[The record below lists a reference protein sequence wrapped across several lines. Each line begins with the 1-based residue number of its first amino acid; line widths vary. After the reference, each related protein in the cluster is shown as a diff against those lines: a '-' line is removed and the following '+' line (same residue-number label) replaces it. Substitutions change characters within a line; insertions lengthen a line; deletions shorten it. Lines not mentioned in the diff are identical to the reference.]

1 MSSLKWKP
9 ESRKKMFRQE
19 GTAKAMENIVVL
31 NNGVKMPRIG
41 YGVYQIPSS
50 VTEKCVSDALSVGY
64 RSVDTAQCYGNEAA
78 TGRAIK
84 ASGIPREEVFVTT
97 KLWGGRGYK
106 DTVSSIDGSLKALGM
121 DHIDLLLI
129 HEPTGDFHEI
139 YRAMEDA
146 YREGKLRAIGVA
158 NFLEKNYKSL
168 LETAVIIPAVNQIET
183 HVFRQQ
189 KGMRKLLSDNGTVH
203 ESWSPLACGQ
213 NGFFRNQVL
222 KELGEKYG
230 KSNAQV
236 GLRFLYQQGIV
247 IIPKSTHIERMK
259 ENMDI
264 LDFELTAAEMNEI
277 TGLDLD
283 RSMFGWW

>member
-1 MSSLKWKP
+1 MTLIRFDRMDNMMK
-9 ESRKKMFRQE
+9 E
-19 GTAKAMENIVVL
+19 TVVL
-31 NNGVKMPRIG
+31 NNGVEMPMIG
-41 YGVYQIPSS
+41 YGVYEIPSQM
-50 VTEKCVSDALSVGY
+50 TERCVSAALSAGY
-64 RSVDTAQCYGNEAA
+64 RSIDTAQCYGNEAA

-84 ASGIPREEVFVTT
+84 ASGIPRNEIFVTT
-97 KLWGGRGYK
+97 KLWGGRGYR
-106 DTVSSIDGSLKALGM
+106 DTVASIDSSLMALGM

-129 HEPTGDFHEI
+129 HEPTGDYHEI
-139 YRAMEDA
+139 YRAMEAA

-158 NFLEKNYKSL
+158 NFLEKNYTSL
-168 LETAVIIPAVNQIET
+168 LETAEIIPAVDQIET

-189 KGMRKLLSDNGTVH
+189 KGMREILKKNGTIH

-213 NGFFRNQVL
+213 NGFFRNPTL
-222 KELGEKYG
+222 KEIGSRYG

-259 ENMDI
+259 ENLNI
-264 LDFELTAAEMNEI
+264 LDFELTKEEMVEL
-277 TGLDLD
+277 TCLDLD

>member
-1 MSSLKWKP
+1 
-9 ESRKKMFRQE
+9 
-19 GTAKAMENIVVL
+19 MENKVRL
-31 NNGVKMPRIG
+31 NNGVEMPRIG

-50 VTEKCVSDALSVGY
+50 ITERCVRDALSVGY
-64 RSVDTAQCYGNEAA
+64 RSVDTAQCYGNERA
-78 TGRAIK
+78 TGKAVK
-84 ASGIPREEVFVTT
+84 ASGIPRNEIFVTT

-106 DTVSSIDGSLKALGM
+106 DTVSSIDSSLKALDM
-121 DHIDLLLI
+121 DYIDLLLI

-139 YRAMEDA
+139 YRAMEDE
-146 YREGKLRAIGVA
+146 YRAGKLRAIGVA

-168 LETAVIIPAVNQIET
+168 LETAEIVPAVNQIET

-189 KGMRKLLSDNGTVH
+189 KGMRGLLAENETVH

-213 NGFFRNQVL
+213 NGFFRNPVL
-222 KELGEKYG
+222 KGIGEKYG

-236 GLRFLYQQGIV
+236 GLCFLYQQGIV

-259 ENMDI
+259 ENRDI
-264 LDFELTAAEMNEI
+264 LDFELTQEEMDRLSS
-277 TGLDLD
+277 LDMD

>member
-1 MSSLKWKP
+1 MND
-9 ESRKKMFRQE
+9 
-19 GTAKAMENIVVL
+19 TVIL
-31 NNGVKMPRIG
+31 NNGVEMPRIG

-50 VTEKCVSDALSVGY
+50 MTERCVSDALSVGY

-84 ASGIPREEVFVTT
+84 ASGIPKDEIFVTT
-97 KLWGGRGYK
+97 KLWGGRGYR
-106 DTVSSIDGSLKALGM
+106 DTVSSIDSSLKALGM

-146 YREGKLRAIGVA
+146 YKAGKLRAIGVA

-168 LETAVIIPAVNQIET
+168 LETAKIVPAVDQIET

-189 KGMRKLLSDNGTVH
+189 KNMRGLLKEHGTIH

-213 NGFFRNQVL
+213 NGFFRNQTVR
-222 KELGEKYG
+222 EIGESYG

-236 GLRFLYQQGIV
+236 GLRFLYQQDIV

-259 ENMDI
+259 ENLDI
-264 LDFELTAAEMNEI
+264 LDFELTQDEMDMLS
-277 TGLDLD
+277 GLDLD